1 MKHQGRW
8 IALGGIL
15 AILAAAIV
23 AAVSYTHLDVY
34 KRQPLELGVAL
45 FAGQS
50 GVYLGISAI
59 HDDLRGVVRVFIKAD
74 ADILRRGSQR
84 LARTAPCLEFIDSR
98 AVCVGT
104 SLAGIIRDQLVIA
117 GGDGFVQHDLHHVF
131 RIPGDFDLL
140 GPVGAVVAGQDAE
153 VAGDIA
159 RSFAAGIDE
168 RELVDGPAVAFA
180 EIDLQVNT
188 ILAVAPLLSL
198 IHISGPRIELL

>member
-1 MKHQGRW
+1 MP
-8 IALGGIL
+8 GIHRF
-15 AILAAAIV
+15 
-23 AAVSYTHLDVY
+23 S
-34 KRQPLELGVAL
+34 
-45 FAGQS
+45 GQF
-50 GVYLGISAI
+50 G
-59 HDDLRGVVRVFIKAD
+59 
-74 ADILRRGSQR
+74 
-84 LARTAPCLEFIDSR
+84 
-98 AVCVGT
+98 VGT

-188 ILAVAPLLSL
+188 ILAVAPLGGGVAVAS
-198 IHISGPRIELL
+198 SVGLLVVVSAGSR